1 MCSVGEESELVSGFK
16 NLPLLNNEDTASR
29 FLQSI
34 YAVRLGSWCCSH
46 GTSSGT
52 HICAY
57 WVFTITYARSPPPTI
72 QPI

>member
-1 MCSVGEESELVSGFK
+1 MCLAGGASEWAFGYKSHR
-16 NLPLLNNEDTASR
+16 NNEAIALR

-57 WVFTITYARSPPPTI
+57 WVFTITYVRSPPPTI